1 MSLSVVLVSE
11 VQLYLSESQSL
22 KHKRAVL
29 SSLKE
34 RLHNRFNISVAEVAH
49 NDLWQRSTLALAVV
63 SNAGDHAGQ
72 VIDKA
77 VRFIESD
84 SRVQV
89 MDFFVEER

>member
-1 MSLSVVLVSE
+1 MTSIVLVSE
-11 VQLYLSESQSL
+11 VQLFLPESQSL

-34 RLHNRFNISVAEVAH
+34 RLHNRFNVSVAEGDH

-72 VIDKA
+72 VMDKA

-84 SRVQV
+84 GRAQLL
-89 MDFFVEER
+89 DFVVEER

>member
-1 MSLSVVLVSE
+1 MTSIVLVSE
-11 VQLYLSESQSL
+11 VQLFLPESQSL

-34 RLHNRFNISVAEVAH
+34 RLHNRFNVSVAEVDH

-72 VIDKA
+72 VMDKA

-84 SRVQV
+84 GRAQLL
-89 MDFFVEER
+89 DFVVEEL

>member
-1 MSLSVVLVSE
+1 MTSIVLVGE
-11 VQLYLSESQSL
+11 VQLFLPESQSL

-34 RLHNRFNISVAEVAH
+34 RLHNRFNVSGAEVDH

-72 VIDKA
+72 VMDKA

-84 SRVQV
+84 GRAQLL
-89 MDFFVEER
+89 DFVVEER

>member
-1 MSLSVVLVSE
+1 MTSIVLVSE
-11 VQLYLSESQSL
+11 VQLFLPESQSL

-34 RLHNRFNISVAEVAH
+34 RLHNRFNVSVAEVDH

-72 VIDKA
+72 VMDKA

-84 SRVQV
+84 GRAQLL
-89 MDFFVEER
+89 DFVVEER

>member
-1 MSLSVVLVSE
+1 MSIVLVGE
-11 VQLYLSESQSL
+11 VQLFLPDSRSL

-34 RLHNRFNISVAEVAH
+34 RLHNRFNVSVAEVDH
-49 NDLWQRSTLALAVV
+49 NDLWQRITLALAVV
-63 SNAGDHAGQ
+63 SNASDHADQ

-84 SRVQV
+84 GRTQLI
-89 MDFFVEER
+89 DFFVEER

>member
-1 MSLSVVLVSE
+1 MTSIVLVSE
-11 VQLYLSESQSL
+11 VQLFLPESHSL

-29 SSLKE
+29 NSLKE
-34 RLHNRFNISVAEVAH
+34 RLHNRFNVSVAEVDH

-72 VIDKA
+72 VMDKA

-84 SRVQV
+84 GRAQLL
-89 MDFFVEER
+89 DFVVEER

>member
-1 MSLSVVLVSE
+1 VSIVFVGE
-11 VQLYLSESQSL
+11 VQLFLPESQSL

-34 RLHNRFNISVAEVAH
+34 LLHNRFNISVAEVDH
-49 NDLWQRSTLALAVV
+49 NNLWQRSTLALAVV
-63 SNAGDHAGQ
+63 SNASDHADQ

-84 SRVQV
+84 GRAQLIDVV
-89 MDFFVEER
+89 VEER

>member
-1 MSLSVVLVSE
+1 MTSIVLVSE
-11 VQLYLSESQSL
+11 VQLFLPESQSL

-34 RLHNRFNISVAEVAH
+34 RLHNRFNVSVAEVDH
-49 NDLWQRSTLALAVV
+49 NGLWQRSTLALAVV

-72 VIDKA
+72 VMDKA

-84 SRVQV
+84 GRAQLL
-89 MDFFVEER
+89 DFVVEER

>member
-1 MSLSVVLVSE
+1 MTSIVLVSE
-11 VQLYLSESQSL
+11 VQLFLLESQSL

-34 RLHNRFNISVAEVAH
+34 RLHNRFNVSVAEVDH

-72 VIDKA
+72 VMDKA

-84 SRVQV
+84 GRAQLL
-89 MDFFVEER
+89 DFVVEER

>member
-1 MSLSVVLVSE
+1 MTSIVLVSE
-11 VQLYLSESQSL
+11 VQLFLPESHSL

-34 RLHNRFNISVAEVAH
+34 RLHNRFNVSVAEVDH

-72 VIDKA
+72 MMDKA

-84 SRVQV
+84 GRAQLL
-89 MDFFVEER
+89 DFVVEER

>member
-1 MSLSVVLVSE
+1 MTSIVLVSE
-11 VQLYLSESQSL
+11 VQLFLPESQSL

-34 RLHNRFNISVAEVAH
+34 RLHNRFNVSVAEVDH
-49 NDLWQRSTLALAVV
+49 NELWQRSSLALAVV

-72 VIDKA
+72 VMDKA

-84 SRVQV
+84 GRAQLL
-89 MDFFVEER
+89 DFVVEER